1 MKRTLYTLA
10 VTALM
15 VSLFA
20 CNEQY
25 ITYEDRNYV
34 MFTEA
39 EQEKLVLQDQDYFTI
54 QVGATN
60 ASTKDRT
67 FGVEIVDKGS
77 NAIEGVHYRL
87 LSNSITIPAGERT
100 TEVKIKGYYDN
111 IQPTDSLG
119 FILKLVMPEELQW
132 DLYEENNTSKV
143 TIYKSCP
150 FVRED
155 FTGWCLVSSLLIY
168 SYPGENLSYERLV
181 RAVAHPTRP
190 NSVILE
196 DFLYDGYDVAIDFS
210 TEKPEQPLITLQPQ
224 VVSDE
229 KSIFGYAYG
238 DNKVLVEHS
247 RNAESYFNSCQKFAV
262 VWLHAYVE
270 NIGTP
275 IGTIG
280 HFYNVIEWVS
290 DAEAEELRNEG
301 L

>member
-1 MKRTLYTLA
+1 MKHTLYILA
-10 VTALM
+10 ATALS

-20 CNEQY
+20 CEEQY
-25 ITYEDRNYV
+25 TSYDDKTYV

-39 EQEKLVLQDQDYFTI
+39 EQERLVLQDQEYFTVT
-54 QVGATN
+54 VGATN

-77 NAIEGVHYRL
+77 TAIEGVHYRL

-100 TEVKIKGYYDN
+100 AEVKIKGYYDN
-111 IQPTDSLG
+111 ILPTDSLG
-119 FILKLVMPEELQW
+119 FILKLVMPDELQW

-190 NSVILE
+190 NAVILKE
-196 DFLYDGYDVAIDFS
+196 FLYDGYDITIDFNV
-210 TEKPEQPLITLQPQ
+210 EKPEEPLITIKPQ

-247 RNAESYFNSCQKFAV
+247 RNAESYFNACQKFAV
-262 VWLHAYVE
+262 VWLRAYVE
-270 NIGTP
+270 NIGTLF
-275 IGTIG
+275 GTIG
-280 HFYNVIEWVS
+280 NFYNVIEWIS